1 MLEAPMSQTFYTL
14 FDTALGRC
22 GLAWG
27 DRGIVA
33 VSFPE
38 ASDEATATRLRR
50 QTSAAREAVETDDVP
65 AEIAAA
71 IAGIQ
76 ALAEGKAERF
86 EGVALDMAGIGDFER
101 EVYRLTFAIAPGE
114 TRTYGDLARDMGDVA
129 ESRRVGQALGR
140 NPIPIIVPCH
150 RVVGAGGTMTG
161 FSAPGGTEMK
171 RKLLKIEGAIGPD
184 LLDLMGG

>member
-1 MLEAPMSQTFYTL
+1 MSGTFFTL

-22 GLAWG
+22 GIAWG
-27 DRGIVA
+27 ENGILA
-33 VSFPE
+33 VNFPE
-38 ASDEATATRLRR
+38 VSDAETAKRLCR
-50 QTSAAREAVETDDVP
+50 QTSAARDAQETDDVP
-65 AEIAAA
+65 DAIATA

-76 ALAEGKAERF
+76 ALAQGKAERF
-86 EGVALDMAGIGDFER
+86 EGVALDMVGIGDFEK

-114 TRTYGDLARDMGDVA
+114 TRTYGDLARDMGDVVH
-129 ESRRVGQALGR
+129 SRRVGQALGR

-171 RKLLKIEGAIGPD
+171 RRLLKIEGAIGPD

>member
-1 MLEAPMSQTFYTL
+1 MSESAYTL

-22 GLAWG
+22 AIAWG
-27 DRGIVA
+27 ADGIVA

-38 ASDEATATRLRR
+38 ESDAQTVARLTR
-50 QTSAAREAVETDDVP
+50 QTARARDAKETDDVP

-71 IAGIQ
+71 IAGIR
-76 ALAEGKAERF
+76 ALMEGKAERF
-86 EGVALDMAGIGDFER
+86 TDVTLDMDGIGDFDR

-114 TRTYGDLARDMGDVA
+114 TRTYGDIARAMGDVS

-171 RKLLKIEGAIGPD
+171 RRLLKIEGAIGPD